1 MPRTNEGEQLL
12 QLRRVEL
19 PPTVKAATAAAAA
32 AAAIGFLPRNAMSY
46 NPLSVQVGRP
56 SFLIDALSVYIL
68 NGLFT
73 CLSAVGMT
81 RPTVGFNHLFGFVI
95 AFATFDW

>member
-1 MPRTNEGEQLL
+1 
-12 QLRRVEL
+12 VEL
-19 PPTVKAATAAAAA
+19 PPTIKPATAAAAA

-46 NPLSVQVGRP
+46 DPLSVASWKTFILDSR
-56 SFLIDALSVYIL
+56 SVYIF

-73 CLSAVGMT
+73 CISVVGMT